1 MSRPCS
7 CAMPL
12 TCSPPWPISGSGS
25 WPFATTAMSP
35 MAAFTGSC
43 DGPARFTCCA
53 GWRGPSR
60 VAASPRWW
68 LRHRSSGLL
77 LKTIRQQVPIWTPVP
92 ERAWSC
98 LWAPRAAALVQS
110 CPALQAGI
118 DELQL
123 VRVPGCG
130 CQASDPHGWGGDG

>member
-1 MSRPCS
+1 MCR
-7 CAMPL
+7 
-12 TCSPPWPISGSGS
+12 T
-25 WPFATTAMSP
+25 
-35 MAAFTGSC
+35 AAFTGSC
-43 DGPARFTCCA
+43 AGPARFTCCA

-60 VAASPRWW
+60 AVASPRWW

-77 LKTIRQQVPIWTPVP
+77 LKTISQQVPIWTPVP

-123 VRVPGCG
+123 VQVPGCG
-130 CQASDPHGWGGDG
+130 CQANYPHGWGGDG